1 MIAKQWAFH
10 HQLCIYR
17 LSVFMKYED
26 FKISKTLD
34 ITPSHPVWPVAA
46 AGQSMMVGYV
56 DMIDQ
61 GH

>member
-1 MIAKQWAFH
+1 MK
-10 HQLCIYR
+10 R
-17 LSVFMKYED
+17 LYKD